1 MRLTLPEPGQI
12 VIVWQHPFVVSDVA
26 SLVAALNATVKSSF
40 VYTPDDAIV
49 LAADYL
55 GNKRM
60 TDPFRERLE
69 FALLATS
76 RHGLLTPRGEEIRQV
91 T

>member
-1 MRLTLPEPGQI
+1 M
-12 VIVWQHPFVVSDVA
+12 
-26 SLVAALNATVKSSF
+26 
-40 VYTPDDAIV
+40 YTPNDAIV

-69 FALLATS
+69 SALLAAS
-76 RHGLLTPRGEEIRQV
+76 RRGLIVRRGEEIRKL